1 MYFCYERE
9 KHLKKLC
16 FMKKILIKRGGI
28 LLTLL
33 LTLLLAG
40 CGPSEELTDYKE
52 KMERFFGVIAL
63 YDSNMNAIE
72 PMAEDAEETLLHN
85 LDNMETAFNE
95 MAEYEIPEEFATL
108 GELPKEAAFYMS
120 AAVAKYHEAYDNEYN
135 EAAEA
140 EATQFYEKANRRL
153 QYIIDILHG
162 EIPEGGD
169 VEFVEE

>member
-1 MYFCYERE
+1 
-9 KHLKKLC
+9 
-16 FMKKILIKRGGI
+16 MKTFILQIGGYVKRLFI
-28 LLTLL
+28 LAGCMALV
-33 LTLLLAG
+33 LLAG
-40 CGPSEELTDYKE
+40 CGPSKELTDYKE

-63 YDSNMNAIE
+63 YDQNMNAIE

-95 MAEYEIPEEFATL
+95 MASYEIPEEFSTL
-108 GELPKEAAFYMS
+108 GDLPKEAAFYMS
-120 AAVAKYHEAYDNEYN
+120 AAVAKYHEAYDAEFN

-140 EATQFYEKANRRL
+140 EAAQFYEKANRRL

-162 EIPEGGD
+162 EIPEGED

>member
-1 MYFCYERE
+1 
-9 KHLKKLC
+9 
-16 FMKKILIKRGGI
+16 MKTLNLIWNRSRRMCGI
-28 LLTLL
+28 LFGLALMFVLT
-33 LTLLLAG
+33 G
-40 CGPSEELTDYKE
+40 CGPSQELTEYKE

-63 YDSNMNAIE
+63 YDESMNAIE
-72 PMAEDAEETLLHN
+72 PMADDAEETLLHN

-95 MAEYEIPEEFATL
+95 MAEYEIPEEFSTL

-140 EATQFYEKANRRL
+140 EASQFYEKANRRL

-162 EIPEGGD
+162 EIPEGED